1 MASIRVTIDDRVR
14 MEKPQVSLDT
24 VMAVARILEKL
35 VDDFGLPKKN
45 LRRQPVPYELV
56 RAADNTTLDPEQT
69 LASFGVE
76 AGETLKLVSEAGRRL
91 WRTIQEALDEIEGE
105 LKDEVVDHITE
116 QLFDELDKR
125 LTQMEETG
133 ADPERV
139 ARLRSRLNA
148 VRGVWETVS
157 VASDVAE
164 VAGGA
169 ATAATGGGIPVGLII
184 GGVVVVGGGLLVAAA
199 AVVGGA
205 IFFLTRQ
212 SSNPAPPPIE
222 PVEPIEPIEPVEPV
236 EPPPGDPVLGT
247 GDVQITLRWYTTADL
262 DLHVVDPFGEEI
274 YYGNE
279 FADSGGELDVDS
291 NLDCSLATTSPV
303 ENVFWPTGGAPGGQY
318 TVFVEYYNTCEPSGF
333 GTAEYE
339 ITIMTNGQ
347 LYQRLTGS
355 LEEYSSQEV
364 ITFDY

>member
-56 RAADNTTLDPEQT
+56 RAVDNTTLDPEQT
-69 LASFGVE
+69 LASVGVE
-76 AGETLKLVSEAGRRL
+76 AGETLKLVSKAGRRL
-91 WRTIQEALDEIEGE
+91 WRTIQETLDEIEGE
-105 LKDEVVDHITE
+105 LKDEVVDHVTE
-116 QLFDELDKR
+116 ELFNELDER
-125 LTQMEETG
+125 LTKMEETG

-148 VRGVWETVS
+148 VRGVWGAVS
-157 VASDVAE
+157 TASDVAE

-169 ATAATGGGIPVGLII
+169 ATAATGGGVPVGLII
-184 GGVVVVGGGLLVAAA
+184 GGAVVIGGGLLVAAA

-205 IFFLTRQ
+205 IFFLSRQ
-212 SSNPAPPPIE
+212 SGGPAS
-222 PVEPIEPIEPVEPV
+222 
-236 EPPPGDPVLGT
+236 PPGGPVLGT
-247 GDVQITLRWYTTADL
+247 GDVQITLRWDTTADL

-274 YYGNE
+274 YYDNE

-291 NLDCSLATTSPV
+291 NADCSSATTSPV

-318 TVFVEYYNTCEPSGF
+318 TVIVDYYYPCEPNGI
-333 GTAEYE
+333 GPADYE
-339 ITIMTNGQ
+339 VTIMTNGQ
-347 LYQRLTGS
+347 LYQRLTGT
-355 LEEYSSQEV
+355 LDEFGVAEV